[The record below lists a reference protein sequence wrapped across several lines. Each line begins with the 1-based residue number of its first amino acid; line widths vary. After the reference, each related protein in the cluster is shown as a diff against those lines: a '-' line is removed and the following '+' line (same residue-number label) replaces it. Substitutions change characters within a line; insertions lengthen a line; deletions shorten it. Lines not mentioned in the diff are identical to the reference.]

1 MAKNAKRKASAP
13 PMGYNARKKKSK
25 HRPLT
30 QKEKRLIL
38 IGIGVLVLA
47 AILFAI
53 FYDDGS
59 LPMRGEDVVT
69 EGAQQML
76 SYAIDPETGERAA
89 EPSES
94 EVAVLNT
101 NWLITNFG
109 SSSKPKYYKLA
120 EISVPDGFYRR
131 QDTNKSNQETDF
143 WFYPEDESTGT
154 VNFVYFS
161 GSTEKYH
168 EIPNDTS
175 AMVSA
180 YNESCEVSEVFNG
193 PIGGK
198 DAYYY
203 YYSASNT
210 NQETGVVEYSQS
222 FNCYFQGPRDSTIV
236 MLLTVSGDSEDIYL
250 SEEELLAQAEIF
262 AACIHLDEEA

>member
-1 MAKNAKRKASAP
+1 MAKKAKRKASAP
-13 PMGYNARKKKSK
+13 PMGYNARKKMNK

-76 SYAIDPETGERAA
+76 SYAVDSETGERAA

-94 EVAVLNT
+94 DVAVLNT
-101 NWLITNFG
+101 NWLITDLG

-120 EISVPDGFYRR
+120 EISLPDGFYRR
-131 QDTNKSNQETDF
+131 QDTNKSDQETDF
-143 WFYPEDESTGT
+143 WFYPEDEAASSLD
-154 VNFVYFS
+154 FVYFS
-161 GSTEKYH
+161 GTNGRYDEVPTQTLSMIT
-168 EIPNDTS
+168 
-175 AMVSA
+175 A
-180 YNESCEVSEVFNG
+180 YNETCDLSEVQNATFAG
-193 PIGGK
+193 M

-203 YYSASNT
+203 YYNASNT
-210 NQETGVVEYSQS
+210 DQETGLVNYSQS
-222 FNCYFQGPRDSTIV
+222 FNCYFQGPRNTTIV
-236 MLLTVSGDSEDIYL
+236 MLLSVSGDSEEIYL
-250 SEEELLAQAEIF
+250 PEEELLAQAELF
-262 AACIHLDEEA
+262 ASCIHLDEEE